1 MVFAWLCG
9 TALTVMIMGLEEESI
24 PASPGYPGGILGEW
38 FPKELLLDGK
48 QFDGIDILDLA
59 DQL

>member
-9 TALTVMIMGLEEESI
+9 TALGIMIMGSEQENI
-24 PASPGYPGGILGEW
+24 PASPGFPGGMLHEW
-38 FPKELLLDGK
+38 FPGELLLDNK
-48 QFDGIDILDLA
+48 RYNRIDVLDLA

>member
-1 MVFAWLCG
+1 
-9 TALTVMIMGLEEESI
+9 MIMGLEEESI